1 MNVLSLFDGMSC
13 GQIALNRIGV
23 KYDKYFASEIKE
35 NAIKVT
41 QHNYPNTIQ
50 LGSVVNVKA
59 HDLPKIDLLIGGS
72 PCQDLSQANKERTGL
87 DGLKSSLFFEYFRL
101 YEELKPTYFLLENV
115 SMSDEDYMIISEMMG
130 TEPVRINSS
139 LVSGQ
144 LRDRFY
150 WTNIGEEYY
159 DLFGNRKCDI
169 PLPKN
174 KNIQLSD
181 IIENGF
187 VDRQKSRALLE
198 SDSRPLRTPVKMFH
212 RYCSTGFT
220 TLVFKD
226 QETYIKMVEMYNNG
240 KHKDPIFHPDNLRY
254 LYQTELEKLQTVPKG
269 YTGILKRDEAASLLG
284 DGWTVDVIAHILN
297 YIKQ

>member
-41 QHNYPNTIQ
+41 QYNYPNTIQ

-115 SMSDEDYMIISEMMG
+115 SMSDEDYMIISEMVG

-150 WTNIGEEYY
+150 WTNIGEGHY

-212 RYCSTGFT
+212 RYYSIGFT

-254 LYQTELEKLQTVPKG
+254 LHQTELEKLQTVPKG

-284 DGWTVDVIAHILN
+284 DGWTVDVIAHIFK
-297 YIKQ
+297 YIT